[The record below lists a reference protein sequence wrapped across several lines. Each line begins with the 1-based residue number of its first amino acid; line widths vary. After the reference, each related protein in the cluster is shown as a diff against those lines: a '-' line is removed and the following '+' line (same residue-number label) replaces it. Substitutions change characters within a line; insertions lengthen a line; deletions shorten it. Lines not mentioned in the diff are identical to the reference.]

1 MGLVRRT
8 SSTTTASNY
17 VSGGQWMSDEQ
28 QRQEA
33 EHRRRFGLPSG
44 VDPRNFDPRRAM
56 DPASLDK
63 VLRAQAIARAEAQAA
78 TTVIIATIVSLV
90 TSAFSFVAA
99 LAWNSAIQAALDKY
113 LGPNGP
119 LTKTI
124 GNHPVA
130 IKGIYALIVTFIAI
144 VVILIVNRF
153 AGNLAKKSA
162 IALASGN

>member
-1 MGLVRRT
+1 
-8 SSTTTASNY
+8 
-17 VSGGQWMSDEQ
+17 MSDDQ
-28 QRQEA
+28 QRHEA
-33 EHRRRFGLPSG
+33 EQRRRFGLPAG

-56 DPASLDK
+56 DPASLEK
-63 VLRAQAIARAEAQAA
+63 ILRAQAIARAEAQAA

-99 LAWNSAIQAALDKY
+99 LAWNTAIQAALDKY

-130 IKGIYALIVTFIAI
+130 VKGIYAAIVTIIAI

-153 AGNLAKKSA
+153 AGSLAKKSA
-162 IALASGN
+162 IAAASNS